1 MASSRLEK
9 VGTIYSRI
17 RGLLRSGA
25 LKEEDKPIWYDVY
38 TAFPPKYE
46 PKYDRPA
53 PDIPLRNILYPEDTI
68 RAKFHKEYK
77 SLPAVN
83 LSDQQIQT
91 QTQKFIS
98 AYNKLREEG
107 KVPEENLHQAAA
119 DVMNAAAYSAADA
132 PKAESSSL
140 ASSFQEAGRDT
151 GVNIKD
157 IFKD

>member
-9 VGTIYSRI
+9 VGTIYSRV

-46 PKYDRPA
+46 PKYDRPP
-53 PDIPLRNILYPEDTI
+53 PDVPLRNIFYPEDTI
-68 RAKFHKEYK
+68 RAKFHKEHK

-83 LSDQQIQT
+83 LSDQKIQT

-98 AYNKLREEG
+98 AYNKLREGE
-107 KVPEENLHQAAA
+107 VPEENLYRAAA
-119 DVMNAAAYSAADA
+119 DLMNAAADA
-132 PKAESSSL
+132 PKAERNSL
-140 ASSFQEAGRDT
+140 ASSFQEAGMDT